1 MYYDNKSTFYIK
13 QYGPAAFT
21 IALSL
26 VLVVGG
32 LYIYLS
38 SNKNNNPQDTL
49 VAKNDTQSEQQVE
62 QSNSLQDVKEDNVS
76 NSKPNVVE
84 EKKDVNIN
92 QNVSNTTNAS
102 EVKSSVNINDVK
114 ITNVLSAELRALNKL
129 EKSKEL
135 TVVGVDDNKN
145 IIINANDKN
154 YKASLIGIDYKKS
167 GLDIKDKLNS
177 DLANKKVTIAFD
189 NVKVQDNTLCV
200 YLYVDGNL
208 YNQKLLKDGL
218 AILNVEKSN
227 TSLLNE
233 LVNAQKQAKTNNIGI
248 WQK

>member
-76 NSKPNVVE
+76 NSTPNVVE

-102 EVKSSVNINDVK
+102 EVKSSVNIMM
-114 ITNVLSAELRALNKL
+114 
-129 EKSKEL
+129 
-135 TVVGVDDNKN
+135 
-145 IIINANDKN
+145 
-154 YKASLIGIDYKKS
+154 
-167 GLDIKDKLNS
+167 
-177 DLANKKVTIAFD
+177 
-189 NVKVQDNTLCV
+189 
-200 YLYVDGNL
+200 
-208 YNQKLLKDGL
+208 LK
-218 AILNVEKSN
+218 
-227 TSLLNE
+227 
-233 LVNAQKQAKTNNIGI
+233 
-248 WQK
+248 